1 MTHEL
6 VGGMSKSRQYL
17 LTIVVAVLGA
27 AALLASQAC
36 MRTDGP
42 IADPLPDPIVA
53 RQFAG
58 CDVGDTTVTD
68 VMNAANWAPVTA
80 EKWQFPGT
88 EAILAEAGAARPG
101 PRRPFEYAMLSTGSG
116 FGSVQI
122 DGTVRLDTP
131 VEIRDRDVI
140 ILFGYRSDAEFYYV
154 HLSTDNTIYPHN
166 GIFVVNNADRRRID
180 DQWNEARSE
189 GAPPA
194 ITDEEWHRVRVVHC
208 ADSGEIAV
216 YVDGSQAPLMTAKD
230 TTFHSGR
237 VGFGSFDN
245 IGRLRDLT
253 VTGIATTG

>member
-1 MTHEL
+1 MIHEL
-6 VGGMSKSRQYL
+6 VGGMSKSRRYL
-17 LTIVVAVLGA
+17 LTIAGAVLSS

-36 MRTDGP
+36 GRNDGP
-42 IADPLPDPIVA
+42 IVDPLPDTIAA
-53 RQFAG
+53 RQFAS

-68 VMNAANWAPVTA
+68 VMKAENWAPVTA
-80 EKWQFPGT
+80 KKWQFPGT
-88 EAILAEAGAARPG
+88 EAILAEAAAARSG
-101 PRRPFEYAMLSTGSG
+101 PRRPFEYAMLSTGLG

-122 DGTVRLDTP
+122 DGTVRIDSP

-154 HLSTDNTIYPHN
+154 HLSTDNTMYPHN

-194 ITDEEWHRVRVVHC
+194 ITDEEWHQVRVVHC

-216 YVDGSQAPLMTAKD
+216 YVDGSQTPLMTAKD

-253 VTGIATTG
+253 ITGTATTG